1 MSETTARGNGVIVD
15 RPSAGKGTLP
25 RSAPAGRPAP
35 SARPAEVPRQGKSRQ
50 DRERGRPAPERSSR
64 QRAAQQRQA
73 RPDAKAAPPRPAPGQ
88 SPAGKPAPGHTAPEH
103 VAASAIPAGLRRVAP
118 SAANRMPFMVL
129 LCGLLGGALVSAL
142 VISTTLD
149 KGSFEISKLQQSD
162 NALARQR
169 QELQDEV
176 AQAQS
181 APVIQQR
188 AYELGM
194 RPVSR
199 LQFVNLKSGK
209 IVTNAGSG
217 AVAHINVPGYTP

>member
-1 MSETTARGNGVIVD
+1 
-15 RPSAGKGTLP
+15 
-25 RSAPAGRPAP
+25 
-35 SARPAEVPRQGKSRQ
+35 
-50 DRERGRPAPERSSR
+50 
-64 QRAAQQRQA
+64 
-73 RPDAKAAPPRPAPGQ
+73 
-88 SPAGKPAPGHTAPEH
+88 
-103 VAASAIPAGLRRVAP
+103 
-118 SAANRMPFMVL
+118 MPFIVL

-199 LQFVNLKSGK
+199 LQFVNLKTGK

-217 AVAHINVPGYTP
+217 AVARINVPGYTP